1 MNEQE
6 LIVKIN
12 KEQALA
18 APFLLSILVVAA
30 GYGMGRGLFIWKR
43 FYPDIL
49 NTIWYVVILLLCII
63 AWLNYCDNRPRLI
76 FNKEGIWRRR
86 NLFYRSLTFISWA
99 KIKYFYIDRHI
110 YKGITETLIMEEK
123 DSEKIIRITLTG
135 RDLPYETMVDYVT
148 ERSLS
153 YGFYDLGHEES

>member
-1 MNEQE
+1 MAEQE

-18 APFLLSILVVAA
+18 APFLLSIFVVSV
-30 GYGMGRGLFIWKR
+30 GCGMGRELFIWKR
-43 FYPDIL
+43 FNPDVL
-49 NTIWYVVILLLCII
+49 NTIWYVVILLLCLI
-63 AWLNYCDNRPRLI
+63 AWLNYYDNRPRLI
-76 FNKEGIWRRR
+76 FNEEGIWRRK
-86 NLFYRSLTFISWA
+86 NLFCRSLTFISWS

-110 YKGITETLIMEEK
+110 HRGVTETLIVEEK
-123 DSEKIIRITLTG
+123 DSEKIIRIILTG
-135 RDLPYETMVDYVT
+135 RDLPYETMVDYVK